1 MNDVKIVLDEL
12 VAWMR
17 KIVIDAGSKG
27 LVFGLSGGIDSAVI
41 AGISKLAFPE
51 KSLGIIMPTHSD
63 PKDEADALLVARHTG
78 IETTKVDLTEVYDT
92 LLEKS
97 FDSANNMAK
106 INIKPRLRM
115 TTLYY
120 YAQDRGYLVCGSSN
134 KSEYHIG
141 YFTKFGDNAAD
152 LFPLINFTKDEVY
165 ELAKVLDLP
174 QSIIDKKPSA
184 GLWEGQTDE
193 GEMGFGYDLLNA
205 KIKGER
211 IDESTSQRIEKMH
224 KISEHKRRLP
234 SMFTHN
240 K

>member
-51 KSLGIIMPTHSD
+51 NSLGIIMPAHSD

-106 INIKPRLRM
+106 SNIKPRLRM

-205 KIKGER
+205 KIKGEK

-234 SMFTHN
+234 SMFTYN